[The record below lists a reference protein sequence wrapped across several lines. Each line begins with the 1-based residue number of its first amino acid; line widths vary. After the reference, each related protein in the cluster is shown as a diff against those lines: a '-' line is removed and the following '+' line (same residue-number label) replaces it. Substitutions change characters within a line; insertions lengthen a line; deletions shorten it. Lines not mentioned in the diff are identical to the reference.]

1 MLRDMSA
8 YIRLLEEQENR
19 MARLPAGLG
28 DEDLALSKTHWN
40 KEMRGVKEVCC
51 DWTAMLLW

>member
-1 MLRDMSA
+1 MLRDMTA
-8 YIRLLEEQENR
+8 YICLLEEQENM

-28 DEDLALSKTHWN
+28 DRDTALFKAQWN
-40 KEMRGVKEVCC
+40 KEMKGVKEVCC